1 MMRKNLSIIFAL
13 LCSITLTA
21 QDKAFKGIERS
32 YNKAKYDRCIA
43 MSLKKAKKLRKDAR
57 PYAYAGLSYYRL
69 TLSADKQNTRIKY
82 LKRSLSYIA
91 KAKGKDKD
99 DVALKSFQKDIND
112 IYLLGTRTADDL
124 YNDKKARTATGIY
137 ALIVKAYRDTLPN
150 YKKILAA
157 RQKAK
162 QPASVAKKEPVKAAA
177 ISTLK
182 LSRNGLIQKARSFVG
197 VKYRWGGEGPGGFD
211 CSGFNTYLYRQA
223 GVSIPHNAQRQSQLG
238 KNVNMTEAKPGDLV
252 FFGKKYGTSYNVSH
266 TGMVYSNDKGKIMI
280 IHCPNRGVTI
290 EGDGDVS
297 WDKYWKKKYLF
308 TKRLI

>member
-13 LCSITLTA
+13 LCSFTLTA
-21 QDKAFKGIERS
+21 QNKALKGIERS

-43 MSLKKAKKLRKDAR
+43 ISLKKAKKLRKDAS

-69 TLSADKQNTRIKY
+69 SLSADRQNTRTKY

-99 DVALKSFQKDIND
+99 DVALKPFQKDIND
-112 IYLLGTRTADDL
+112 IHLLASRTADDL
-124 YNDKKARTATGIY
+124 YNDKKARTASGIY
-137 ALIVKAYRDTLPN
+137 ALIAKAYRDTLPN
-150 YKKILAA
+150 YKNILAA

-162 QPASVAKKEPVKAAA
+162 RPAPATKKKVVKKAVT
-177 ISTLK
+177 STLK
-182 LSRNGLIQKARSFVG
+182 LSRSQLINRARSFVG
-197 VKYRWGGEGPGGFD
+197 VRYRWGGEGPGGFD

-223 GVSIPHNAQRQSQLG
+223 GLSIPHNAQRQSQLG
-238 KNVNMTEAKPGDLV
+238 KHVNITDAKPGDLL
-252 FFGKKYGTSYNVSH
+252 FFGKRYGTSYNVSH
-266 TGMVYSNDKGKIMI
+266 TGMVYSNDEGKIRI

-297 WDKYWKKKYLF
+297 WDKYWKKRYLF
-308 TKRLI
+308 AKRLI